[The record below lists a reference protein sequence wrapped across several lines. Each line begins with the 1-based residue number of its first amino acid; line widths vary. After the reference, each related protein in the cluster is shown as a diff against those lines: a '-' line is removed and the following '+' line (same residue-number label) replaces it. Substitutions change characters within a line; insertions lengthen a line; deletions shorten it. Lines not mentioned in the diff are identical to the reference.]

1 MTYYCSHCGAKVF
14 YETVKPSKC
23 PKCTKPMKDSLLIL
37 NQSIRAAAPI
47 VEEES
52 YDGDMDEGL
61 NPGVVNAAESNLSS
75 PFAPVRSERSR
86 PVVQKDR
93 RALARQR
100 LSQSLAAENDDDDF
114 APESGGNDYNKAQAS
129 MLARQWAEAFDPD
142 GIEIAPKVG
151 NEVVKFGTLWQQGQ
165 AAAGAAQNQGG
176 QS

>member
-1 MTYYCSHCGAKVF
+1 
-14 YETVKPSKC
+14 
-23 PKCTKPMKDSLLIL
+23 MKDSLLIL

-47 VEEES
+47 VPEES

-61 NPGVVNAAESNLSS
+61 NPGIVNAAQSNVSS

-93 RALARQR
+93 RALVRQR
-100 LSQSLAAENDDDDF
+100 LSASLAAENDDAENDDDF
-114 APESGGNDYNKAQAS
+114 APEIGGNDYNKAQAS
-129 MLARQWAEAFDPD
+129 LLARQWAEAFDPD
-142 GIEIAPKVG
+142 GIEIAPRVG

-165 AAAGAAQNQGG
+165 AAAGTAQNQGG